1 MFGSAWGFLV
11 STAYLGF
18 CFGARWDSGMW
29 ECRKSGTFAVLLC
42 CVLCFCMIWVSVVV
56 CSWEVLNTT
65 VCEKDGE
72 IHLNKIL
79 LKPWYWAW
87 MLDKAKVKTGSHF
100 ASFMHISYVYNA
112 FMHLAVLF
120 HFVTVLIRVM
130 KYLIDVQTT
139 MLLLVLIELTQI
151 IVNFEDLCA
160 QIF

>member
-1 MFGSAWGFLV
+1 
-11 STAYLGF
+11 
-18 CFGARWDSGMW
+18 
-29 ECRKSGTFAVLLC
+29 
-42 CVLCFCMIWVSVVV
+42 
-56 CSWEVLNTT
+56 
-65 VCEKDGE
+65 
-72 IHLNKIL
+72 
-79 LKPWYWAW
+79 
-87 MLDKAKVKTGSHF
+87 
-100 ASFMHISYVYNA
+100 MHISYVYNA